1 MKTTITRSF
10 SKTKQLGAYE
20 PVNSFCSISQ
30 EFDDTEPVNITV
42 HLMELDRQCRE
53 EVEKTIKSEI
63 SKHAV
68 EVEAVTKNI
77 TF

>member
-10 SKTKQLGAYE
+10 SKTKQLGPYE
-20 PVNSFCSISQ
+20 PINAFCSISQ
-30 EFDDTEPVNITV
+30 EFDDTESVNITV

-68 EVEAVTKNI
+68 QVETVKKANE
-77 TF
+77 F